1 MFPKALV
8 LLFSSRDF
16 ECIFGRDRRKRQLR
30 SRTEQAPFT
39 SKENTHERDE
49 ASEQEAAHD
58 VNNDS
63 CWRGRRR
70 EHKCER
76 LEETKKAEDNNNN

>member
-1 MFPKALV
+1 MHFW
-8 LLFSSRDF
+8 
-16 ECIFGRDRRKRQLR
+16 KRQKEETVAFENGL
-30 SRTEQAPFT
+30 APFT

-58 VNNDS
+58 VDNDS

-76 LEETKKAEDNNNN
+76 LEETKNRKEDNNNNN